1 MKILAIDTSNQVM
14 GVAVSDGQVI
24 LGEMITNMKKNH
36 SVRVMPAVQL
46 LLREVRLKPKD
57 LDRIAVAHGPGS
69 YTGVRIGVTIAKTM
83 AWSLG
88 IPVVGIS
95 SLEVLAQNGRRFDG
109 LVSPIFDARRGQVY
123 TGLYGS
129 DNDSFHNMKK
139 DRIVLLTDWL
149 EELKTTEEAILFLGQ
164 DLEKHEQPIM
174 ETLDSQASLAQ
185 TGEQNP
191 RPGALALLAARRNPA
206 RSVHSFTPEYLQ
218 LAEAESKWLASQE

>member
-14 GVAVSDGQVI
+14 GVAVSDGQFI

-36 SVRVMPAVQL
+36 SVRVMPAIQS
-46 LLREVRLKPKD
+46 LLREVRLKPED
-57 LDRIAVAHGPGS
+57 LDCVAVAHGPGS
-69 YTGVRIGVTIAKTM
+69 YTGVRIGVTIAKTL

-129 DNDSFHNMKK
+129 EYDSFHNIKK
-139 DRIVLLTDWL
+139 DKIILLANWL
-149 EELKTTEEAILFLGQ
+149 DELKTEESILFIGQ
-164 DLEKHEQPIM
+164 DLEKHGQFIM
-174 ETLDSQASLAQ
+174 EKLGSQATLAE

-191 RPGALALLAARRNPA
+191 RPGALALLAAQRSPA
-206 RSVHSFTPEYLQ
+206 HSVHSFTPEYLQ
-218 LAEAESKWLASQE
+218 MAEAESKWLASQE